1 LEVSDFLNFH
11 LKAFT
16 QRRRAAKV
24 AQRKAKEKNFA
35 VTLRL
40 CVFACALAFLVPAC
54 PGWGLFK
61 FIVLLMASVEHL
73 IEK

>member
-54 PGWGLFK
+54 PGW
-61 FIVLLMASVEHL
+61 E
-73 IEK
+73 IEQQREEMVTKN

>member
-54 PGWGLFK
+54 PGWAVNHLFK
-61 FIVLLMASVEHL
+61 EQQGGAYVSNN
-73 IEK
+73 